1 MRKTSRIPASYE
13 MMGIAA
19 TIPGLQ
25 HAAQVIQDELD
36 SLRARLAALQA
47 GEENP
52 QRRRGRPRGTATDG
66 EIRSGWPADPEERKR
81 EMARRMAKRKQKNF
95 RATMQEAAR
104 NVWAKM
110 TPEQRANRLAAMKA
124 GRRKHPVVR
133 LEKAS

>member
-1 MRKTSRIPASYE
+1 

-25 HAAQVIQDELD
+25 HAAQVILQELD

-47 GEENP
+47 GEETP
-52 QRRRGRPRGTATDG
+52 HRRRGRPRGTATDG
-66 EIRSGWPADPEERKR
+66 NIRSGWPADPEERKL
-81 EMARRMAKRKQKNF
+81 EMARRMAKRKRKQF
-95 RATMQEAAR
+95 RTTMQKAAR

-110 TPEQRANRLAAMKA
+110 TPEQRNARLAAMKA
-124 GRRKHPVVR
+124 GRKKHPVVH